1 VRDIVSRATEKM
13 PLEVQRAAGAG
24 PRAPQPPIP
33 PATGRVEAAPDT
45 PLGADGSGIGPLE
58 FMLPHLE
65 KMATVQRS
73 AEGALAGFRLA
84 AQAALFRLLRPY
96 AFQQHQLQMHL
107 IAALRQ
113 ATVALR
119 RQQQV
124 HKSLD
129 TRVRELSRELLAAK
143 QEIQKL
149 EHDSVRAKDPSR

>member
-1 VRDIVSRATEKM
+1 MELQPV
-13 PLEVQRAAGAG
+13 AGAG
-24 PRAPQPPIP
+24 LRAPQS
-33 PATGRVEAAPDT
+33 TAPDT

-65 KMATVQRS
+65 KMATVQQS
-73 AEGALAGFRLA
+73 AEGAMAGFRRA
-84 AQAALFRLLRPY
+84 AQGVLFRLLRPY
-96 AFQQHQLQMHL
+96 AFQQHQLHMHL

-113 ATVALR
+113 ATIAMR

-143 QEIQKL
+143 KEIQKL
-149 EHDSVRAKDPSR
+149 EQDSAPNKDSSR